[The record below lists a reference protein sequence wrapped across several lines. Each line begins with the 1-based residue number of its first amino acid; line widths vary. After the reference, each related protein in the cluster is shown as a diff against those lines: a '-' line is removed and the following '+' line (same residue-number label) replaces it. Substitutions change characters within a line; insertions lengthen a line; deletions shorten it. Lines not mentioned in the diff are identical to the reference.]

1 MNLIGQAVAII
12 SSTDHTQAG
21 RKGDV
26 VLETARTLLVR
37 SGSRTVMVPK
47 LGSVLML
54 KASGDIVNCG
64 EIVGRLEERLRVRKR

>member
-37 SGSRTVMVPK
+37 SGSSTVTVP
-47 LGSVLML
+47 
-54 KASGDIVNCG
+54 
-64 EIVGRLEERLRVRKR
+64 